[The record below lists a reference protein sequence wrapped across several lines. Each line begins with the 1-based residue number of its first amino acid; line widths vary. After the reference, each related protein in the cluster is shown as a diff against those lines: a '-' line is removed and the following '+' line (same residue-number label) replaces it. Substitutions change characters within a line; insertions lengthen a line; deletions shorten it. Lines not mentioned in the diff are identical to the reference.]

1 MNDERGDIFEADAA
15 AGIKKLGAAD
25 PAVVE
30 RLQGTVTSLPDRRRR
45 PAFRSVVSARR
56 MLGLGTAIA
65 VVAIIAATLV
75 LRPAGPGSPS
85 PTTDLSLV
93 QFAKDPRMLACE
105 KAGDRTLNDVLSAFE
120 LAHGKDYRANLEIPL
135 QADLASAEQP
145 ALVVVFKTGDSS
157 SSIGGNP
164 PLVFTPPPGTR
175 SVCVGLTGVKDPVL
189 ITNVDESKIILPP
202 ASSPPG
208 PIAGVFFANTR
219 AALAA
224 MAWDASR
231 QSLWIVNWE
240 TGPTAQLIRVGLDGK
255 SESWPLPNGPNI
267 QIQPVIQAGLVQPAM
282 PAAWYG
288 WDATDVVV
296 DGEGKVWIAAGYG
309 LVRFDPDTGKSQ
321 LRTFT
326 ESDATKVYVDGGHWL
341 SAIAADGDGV
351 LVARN
356 GESALTRVDESLADA
371 GTITLPSSWTGV
383 RGIAVVGDRILA
395 GGASGLGMFDRTGVQ
410 LGQAS
415 IVVQFASLRPMGP
428 DRAAVVPTTIGDSV
442 ATVVDRN
449 GAVVG
454 TVAIPME
461 PIRSNLGYDR
471 LVLATDWTNHVWYGE
486 WDDEAPVYLVEAA
499 LAMPH

>member
-1 MNDERGDIFEADAA
+1 
-15 AGIKKLGAAD
+15 
-25 PAVVE
+25 
-30 RLQGTVTSLPDRRRR
+30 
-45 PAFRSVVSARR
+45 
-56 MLGLGTAIA
+56 
-65 VVAIIAATLV
+65 
-75 LRPAGPGSPS
+75 
-85 PTTDLSLV
+85 
-93 QFAKDPRMLACE
+93 
-105 KAGDRTLNDVLSAFE
+105 
-120 LAHGKDYRANLEIPL
+120 
-135 QADLASAEQP
+135 
-145 ALVVVFKTGDSS
+145 
-157 SSIGGNP
+157 
-164 PLVFTPPPGTR
+164 
-175 SVCVGLTGVKDPVL
+175 
-189 ITNVDESKIILPP
+189 
-202 ASSPPG
+202 
-208 PIAGVFFANTR
+208 
-219 AALAA
+219 
-224 MAWDASR
+224 
-231 QSLWIVNWE
+231 
-240 TGPTAQLIRVGLDGK
+240 
-255 SESWPLPNGPNI
+255 
-267 QIQPVIQAGLVQPAM
+267 
-282 PAAWYG
+282 
-288 WDATDVVV
+288 
-296 DGEGKVWIAAGYG
+296 
-309 LVRFDPDTGKSQ
+309 
-321 LRTFT
+321 
-326 ESDATKVYVDGGHWL
+326 VYVDGGHWL

-499 LAMPH
+499 LPCRIDRPVQGGAAGGERQASAQDSLVISASSPLAPTIQVGSAFPSPLGAQENPTAKQG